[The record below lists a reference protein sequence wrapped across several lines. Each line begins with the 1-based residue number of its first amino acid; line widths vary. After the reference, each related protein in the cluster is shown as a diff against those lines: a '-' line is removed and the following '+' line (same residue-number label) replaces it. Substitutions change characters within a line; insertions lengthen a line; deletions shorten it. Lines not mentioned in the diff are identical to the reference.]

1 MAAFILLLFKQYWN
15 KRAQECVP
23 KICEKKNKGFRDD
36 GNFAKRCE
44 SGVVQKI
51 YTTDSI
57 YSGPQGKDSF
67 VEVVGSF
74 FPQI

>member
-1 MAAFILLLFKQYWN
+1 MKQNKSSHMAAFIYCCLSNIGTKE
-15 KRAQECVP
+15 AQECVP
-23 KICEKKNKGFRDD
+23 
-36 GNFAKRCE
+36 
-44 SGVVQKI
+44 KI

-67 VEVVGSF
+67 VEVVGGF